1 MPTYPSSASEV
12 VDPEM
17 EVERGS
23 SSSSRHHSK
32 KPPKG
37 ILKNSNPNASYLKSS
52 SHSRHGVG
60 KTSGLNKRIE
70 DLIEYERPRASPPQ
84 TSGRHV
90 CTDDDEE
97 EQVSNSF

>member
-37 ILKNSNPNASYLKSS
+37 ILKNSNPNATYLKSS
-52 SHSRHGVG
+52 SHSRHGG

-70 DLIEYERPRASPPQ
+70 DLIEYETVLYMKIMLSLLLKRS
-84 TSGRHV
+84 SFLG
-90 CTDDDEE
+90 TDTI
-97 EQVSNSF
+97 